1 MIFEHTY
8 VFEFILCAETFY
20 GTPFIIAVHRQQM
33 VKLCRMHNICLFNL
47 LANLP
52 VCASYK
58 EDRVKAGLGRFHL
71 YLAKLAF
78 LNQFYS
84 RMASLVRL
92 SL

>member
-1 MIFEHTY
+1 MCLNLYYVQKHFMEH
-8 VFEFILCAETFY
+8 
-20 GTPFIIAVHRQQM
+20 PFIIAVHTQQM

-71 YLAKLAF
+71 YLSELAF
-78 LNQFYS
+78 INQFYS
-84 RMASLVRL
+84 RMTSLVRP
-92 SL
+92 SF